1 MKLIIYFFFLLP
13 TFLIAQNN
21 LFFNQAKFVTLST
34 NTPVVVPDGKVWNLK
49 GVSGELVTN
58 TSCFIK
64 VDDVEMSLSAM
75 NSLTTLQS
83 IWFSAGNEIKR
94 GAQSGDRRSPEVIN
108 VLEYDV
114 IPISTNTGT
123 SESTGFSSSGLEF
136 NQVINISG
144 TANSNYS
151 GITTTDAVGIIDT
164 FTVPDGKVWK
174 VESAYGVNRD
184 GPNDSFI
191 LAQSTGNIHTVGSL
205 FKVNNTSTSGDAQF
219 QDDVDKQIT
228 LWVSG
233 NINGGEETGQNTP
246 IWLSS
251 GTYKYQVHYSSNSSR
266 RINAHLSA
274 VEFNV
279 IQ

>member
-1 MKLIIYFFFLLP
+1 MKLNFYFFILVP
-13 TFLIAQNN
+13 TFIIAQNN
-21 LFFNQAKFVTLST
+21 LFYNRVLLFSLNNNQEVIVPNNKAWNIKGSSITVTI
-34 NTPVVVPDGKVWNLK
+34 K
-49 GVSGELVTN
+49 
-58 TSCFIK
+58 TS
-64 VDDVEMSLSAM
+64 DPEYGNPM
-75 NSLTTLQS
+75 NSRQAISQTDIWLGEGDILIGNGQNHTFS
-83 IWFSAGNEIKR
+83 I
-94 GAQSGDRRSPEVIN
+94 
-108 VLEYDV
+108 LEYDV

-144 TANSNYS
+144 TANANYT
-151 GITTTDAVGIIDT
+151 GVTTTDEVGIIDT

-191 LAQSTGNIHTVGSL
+191 LARSVINIQTVGSL
-205 FKVNNTSTSGDAQF
+205 FKVNNTLTSGDAQF

-251 GTYKYQVHYSSNSSR
+251 GTYKYQVHYSSNSTR
-266 RINAHLSA
+266 KINAHLSA
-274 VEFNV
+274 VEFNI

>member
-1 MKLIIYFFFLLP
+1 MKLNFYFIILFPIF
-13 TFLIAQNN
+13 IVAQNN
-21 LFFNQAKFVTLST
+21 LFFERVLNFSLSSST
-34 NTPVVVPDGKVWNLK
+34 EVVVPDNRAWNVKTTSK
-49 GVSGELVTN
+49 GTVSFKSTNPEYGSPVLNDQSLGSQDTWLGEGDILIAP
-58 TSCFIK
+58 S
-64 VDDVEMSLSAM
+64 
-75 NSLTTLQS
+75 TTYYS
-83 IWFSAGNEIKR
+83 I
-94 GAQSGDRRSPEVIN
+94 
-108 VLEYDV
+108 LEYRV
-114 IPISTNTGT
+114 VPISTNTGT

-191 LAQSTGNIHTVGSL
+191 LVQSTGNIHTVGSL

-219 QDDVDKQIT
+219 QEDVDKQIT

-251 GTYKYQVHYSSNSSR
+251 GTYKYQVHYSSSSSR

-274 VEFNV
+274 VEFNI

>member
-1 MKLIIYFFFLLP
+1 MNAGL
-13 TFLIAQNN
+13 N
-21 LFFNQAKFVTLST
+21 LSVPANKAWHIKST
-34 NTPVVVPDGKVWNLK
+34 NQPS
-49 GVSGELVTN
+49 VSFK
-58 TSCFIK
+58 TS
-64 VDDVEMSLSAM
+64 
-75 NSLTTLQS
+75 
-83 IWFSAGNEIKR
+83 
-94 GAQSGDRRSPEVIN
+94 SPEYGQIVDITQSLAMLEGGVWLGEGDILVSTSN
-108 VLEYDV
+108 NSTFSILEYDV

-123 SESTGFSSSGLEF
+123 SESAGFSSSGLEF

-144 TANSNYS
+144 TANSNHV
-151 GITTTDAVGIIDT
+151 GVVTTDEVGIIDT

-184 GPNDSFI
+184 GSANDWI
-191 LAQSTGNIHTVGSL
+191 LAQATGSQHTSGTL

-219 QDDVDKQIT
+219 QDDIDKQIT

-251 GTYKYQVHYSSNSSR
+251 GTYKYQVHFNSNSTR
-266 RINAHLSA
+266 KINAHLSA
-274 VEFNV
+274 VEFNI